1 MGWWDELV
9 GNDDAEPETAEPA
22 AAEVSPEE
30 EPSALEDILR
40 SASSLMVPALVDH
53 PLDQLT
59 ESGGRLLDRARRGAP
74 AALEHPLETLQDVGT
89 GAAQMTGIGSLVE
102 RLGTPREHTAQS
114 TLEESLIPGLAVGR
128 DLYGG
133 GEDRAAARAE
143 GFRQLH
149 ERQAAASSR
158 SPLAYAAGQVGGFLA
173 PAAAPARAPAAAAE
187 AAEVAPM
194 VHPALQSLL
203 EVGGYSGLVSE
214 GNTPSEVLE
223 DVGTG
228 VGTALPLVGGA
239 HALGAAAEHLT
250 SPEARRVARRA
261 ADRQRIASVRGESR
275 GTISHRDFES
285 LIQNL
290 GRGGVGRD
298 EQVARAAQAVRDSGV
313 VGPFSSAGEI
323 ADRTSRAERAA
334 VEEMEGIRAE
344 ADANGASVPA
354 EAVPRALE
362 RYAESLDPMG
372 LGRWA
377 DVPRMEA
384 ETWRGGVTHG
394 ERGAEMRAHPAFD
407 PGERLGALLE
417 QRAALPTPPRIAEL
431 QRRLGASG
439 AQEADLVARGEPG
452 AVEREAARER
462 SREGMSPDEQVAAA
476 RLELA
481 RRDAEA
487 SGRAPAPQATPDA
500 STRPPRGRTPR
511 ESPAPVAEDR
521 AGSLSGVSGDDA
533 AAREAEQEAFWR
545 NLTDEDVAL
554 SPQTD
559 PGIGAGAEEMA
570 DGPYRSPD
578 PRRSAAAR
586 RAHARRAEADELVEH
601 DLPEDLV
608 PVWRSMGAR
617 RRAQVQATQHASR
630 AEVFEQWAHDHGADV
645 QRMQIEA
652 QEAGIDRMRPP
663 PPDDLSLSR
672 HARDA
677 PPPAAV
683 GADEGLAGYTAD
695 TEAALQSF
703 DEPSPPPAPV
713 SFADLG
719 PDAAAD
725 AHTAERDALWQAI
738 QGRGLTI
745 PRQRAEDALRIL
757 DRTTEWVSPSGQRVA
772 PDTQVAREMR
782 RAARD
787 AIDDSIAPFLSPE
800 RAAQYPAARRRASHV
815 MTIGDVVRPA
825 EERAAGRSSL
835 ASGMQAAAP
844 IIASGAG
851 AAPAVAGGIAYRAIR
866 GRGASADAT
875 FLEALSRAMDASPT
889 VMARYRPILERARR
903 AGTLGVA
910 HRLLSRDPEYTTEAE
925 QAIGASGQA
934 PESPAETEAP
944 TAAPTERET
953 RRRAARR
960 ELARRE
966 LARRAA
972 AEP

>member
-9 GNDDAEPETAEPA
+9 GNDDAEPDPADA
-22 AAEVSPEE
+22 AAEPSPEE

-40 SASSLMVPALVDH
+40 SASSLMVPVLVDH
-53 PLDQLT
+53 PLDQLA

-74 AALEHPLETLQDVGT
+74 AAMEHPLETLQDFGT

-114 TLEESLIPGLAVGR
+114 TVEEALIPGLGLGR

-133 GEDRAAARAE
+133 GEAREAQRAE

-149 ERQAAASSR
+149 ERQAAASER
-158 SPLAYAAGQVGGFLA
+158 SPLAYAGGQIGGFLA
-173 PAAAPARAPAAAAE
+173 PAAAPARAAQAE
-187 AAEVAPM
+187 PVIS
-194 VHPALQSLL
+194 PALQSLL

-228 VGTALPLVGGA
+228 VASALPVVGGA
-239 HALGAAAEHLT
+239 HALGAAADRLT
-250 SPEARRVARRA
+250 SQEARRVAHRA

-290 GRGGVGRD
+290 GRGEGGRD
-298 EQVARAAQAVRDSGV
+298 AQVSRAAQAVRDSGV

-334 VEEMEGIRAE
+334 VEEMEGIRSE

-439 AQEADLVARGEPG
+439 AQEADLIARGEPG
-452 AVEREAARER
+452 AVGREAVRER
-462 SREGMSPDEQVAAA
+462 TRAGMTPDEQVAAA
-476 RLELA
+476 RLEQA
-481 RRDAEA
+481 RIDAAAE
-487 SGRAPAPQATPDA
+487 GRAPAPQAAPDA
-500 STRPPRGRTPR
+500 STRPGAGRSPR
-511 ESPAPVAEDR
+511 EAPAPVEGDR

-545 NLTDEDVAL
+545 NLTDEDVQL

-559 PGIGAGAEEMA
+559 PGVGAGAEEA
-570 DGPYRSPD
+570 AGPYRSPD

-586 RAHARRAEADELVEH
+586 DAHVRRAEADELVEH

-617 RRAQVQATQHASR
+617 RRAQVQPTQHASR
-630 AEVFEQWAHDHGADV
+630 AEVFEQWAHDHSADV

-652 QEAGIDRMRPP
+652 QEAGAGRMRPP

-672 HARDA
+672 HTRDA
-677 PPPAAV
+677 LPSAPT
-683 GADEGLAGYTAD
+683 GTDEGLAGYTPD
-695 TEAALQSF
+695 TEAVLQSI

-757 DRTTEWVSPSGQRVA
+757 DRTTQWTTPSGQTVA
-772 PDTQVAREMR
+772 PDVEVSRAMR
-782 RAARD
+782 HAARD

-800 RAAQYPAARRRASHV
+800 RAAQYPAARRRYSHAR
-815 MTIGDVVRPA
+815 TIGDVVRPA

-835 ASGMQAAAP
+835 ASGLQAAAP
-844 IIASGAG
+844 IVASGGG
-851 AAPAVAGGIAYRAIR
+851 AAPATAGAIAYRALR
-866 GRGASADAT
+866 GRGATIDAT
-875 FLEALSRAMDASPT
+875 FLEALARTLDAAPSA
-889 VMARYRPILERARR
+889 MARYRPILERARR

-910 HRLLSRDPEYTTEAE
+910 HRLLSRDPEYATEAE
-925 QAIGASGQA
+925 RAIGSSAEAA
-934 PESPAETEAP
+934 PVEPEAP
-944 TAAPTERET
+944 ASAPAPPTDHEA
-953 RRRAARR
+953 RRQAARR

-972 AEP
+972 AREAGQ